1 MGVGADAV
9 KADGVDVD
17 VDDDDDDDALN
28 ALIRARSIVRVC
40 QTRGPTKSC

>member
-17 VDDDDDDDALN
+17 VDDEDDDDDALN
-28 ALIRARSIVRVC
+28 ALIRARIVRVC

>member
-17 VDDDDDDDALN
+17 VDDDDDDDDALN
-28 ALIRARSIVRVC
+28 ALIRARIVRVC